1 MKKNICKNRF
11 TAFIIAAMCIL
22 PSCADYLDIVP
33 DNVATMEMAFSTRIN
48 AERFLFTC
56 YGYVP
61 QAGDLLANPALATG
75 DEVWNAAERTFLYSN
90 TAAIP
95 IAMGNQNTND
105 PYMNYW
111 SGGSDGR
118 GGTNLFTALRDC
130 NIFLENAHL
139 IPDIEE
145 SERTRWI
152 AEVKVLKAYFH
163 YFLMQLYGPIPIIKE
178 NISTAASPDEVK
190 IVREPVDKV
199 VEYIVALIDEATADK
214 EVAYPA
220 LPISILVRA
229 TELGRLT
236 LPAALAIKAK
246 VLTLAASPLFNG
258 NPDFA
263 SYKNA
268 EGVNLI
274 NPVENPAKWE
284 TARDALK
291 EAIEYAHKGGHQL
304 YTFDER
310 ISFTP
315 SDTTFLELTLRNT
328 ITARFNNELIWGI
341 GNNGTTNMQQVC
353 SPVLTTFQLARQIGM
368 HNPTLNVVEQF
379 YSNNGVP
386 IEEDNTYDYDNRYQ
400 VDAAPVDH
408 FYYITPGLR
417 TASLNFYREPRFYA
431 YLGFDNGKWFNLEAA
446 NDQNSLVV
454 HNKAGETGGRSEN
467 YYNITGYYA
476 KKLVNYKLVLSATTN
491 TSGSVG
497 YPFPIIRLADL
508 YLLYAEALN
517 ECKSAPDA
525 DVYQYIQL
533 VRDKA
538 GLDEGT
544 GGLVQ
549 TWATHSTNSL
559 KPTTKTG
566 MRDIIHRE
574 RLIELAFEG
583 QRFYDLRRW
592 RLSSEY
598 LNKPIRGW
606 NVAGLTEADYYQ
618 ETYLYFRK
626 FTPKDYFW
634 PIKTSDMYV
643 NNKLI
648 QSPYWD

>member
-1 MKKNICKNRF
+1 M
-11 TAFIIAAMCIL
+11 
-22 PSCADYLDIVP
+22 DIVP
-33 DNVATMEMAFSTRIN
+33 DNVATMDMAFSTRQN
-48 AERFLFTC
+48 AERFLYTC

-61 QAGDLLANPALATG
+61 QAGDLLANPSLATG
-75 DEVWNAAERTFLYSN
+75 DEVWNNAERTFRYTN
-90 TAAIP
+90 TSAIP
-95 IAMGNQNTND
+95 IALGNQNTND
-105 PYMNYW
+105 PYQNYW
-111 SGGSDGR
+111 SGGN

-130 NIFLENAHL
+130 NIFLENVHL
-139 IPDIEE
+139 IPDMEE
-145 SERTRWI
+145 SERARWI

-163 YFLMQLYGPIPIIKE
+163 YFLLQLYGPVPIIRE
-178 NISTAASPDEVK
+178 NISTAASPEEVK

-199 VEYIVALIDEATADK
+199 VEYIVSLIDDATADK
-214 EVAYPA
+214 EALFPA
-220 LPISILVRA
+220 LPLYIQVRA
-229 TELGRLT
+229 AELGRLT
-236 LPAALAIKAK
+236 LPAALALKAK

-258 NPDFA
+258 NPDFVG
-263 SYKNA
+263 YKNA

-274 NPVENPAKWE
+274 NPVEEPAKWE

-291 EAIEYAHKGGHQL
+291 EAIDYAHKGGHQL

-310 ISFTP
+310 VNFTM

-341 GNNGTTNMQQVC
+341 GYNGTETMQRVC
-353 SPVLTTFQLARQIGM
+353 NPALTTYHTQNVLDWIVGM
-368 HNPTLNVVEQF
+368 HNPTLDVAEQF

-386 IEEDNTYDYDNRYQ
+386 IEEDNTYDYENRYQ
-400 VDAAPVDH
+400 VGIAPADH
-408 FYYITPGLR
+408 FYYIAPNFR

-431 YLGFDNGKWFNLEAA
+431 CLGFDGGKWFNLEAA
-446 NDQNSLVV
+446 NDRNSLVV
-454 HNKAGETGGRSEN
+454 RQKAAETGGRN
-467 YYNITGYYA
+467 QQYYNITGYFA
-476 KKLVNYKLVLSATTN
+476 KKLVNYKLVMTSSNRTN
-491 TSGSVG
+491 NSSIG

-517 ECKSAPDA
+517 ECKGTPDA

-533 VRDKA
+533 VRNKA
-538 GLDEGT
+538 GLDKGT
-544 GGLVQ
+544 GDLLK
-549 TWATHSTNSL
+549 TWAAYSKNPS

-566 MRDIIHRE
+566 MREIIHRE

-598 LNKPIRGW
+598 LNRPVRGW
-606 NVAGLTEADYYQ
+606 NVSGRTESDYYQ
-618 ETYLYFRK
+618 VTYIYFRK